1 MIGEL
6 LLSRWEIYK
15 VTSVLV
21 VIQSTMC
28 LSDVSCCVDWHS
40 VEFYD
45 NNKFLP
51 QYERALKAKN
61 VVSSQPGGPVLC
73 KLLAVGLEGESH
85 IRMPF
90 TLRSGLS

>member
-1 MIGEL
+1 MKGEL
-6 LLSRWEIYK
+6 LFSRLEIYK
-15 VTSVLV
+15 GTAGFGLSVFV
-21 VIQSTMC
+21 VIQSIMY

-61 VVSSQPGGPVLC
+61 GVSS
-73 KLLAVGLEGESH
+73 
-85 IRMPF
+85 
-90 TLRSGLS
+90 